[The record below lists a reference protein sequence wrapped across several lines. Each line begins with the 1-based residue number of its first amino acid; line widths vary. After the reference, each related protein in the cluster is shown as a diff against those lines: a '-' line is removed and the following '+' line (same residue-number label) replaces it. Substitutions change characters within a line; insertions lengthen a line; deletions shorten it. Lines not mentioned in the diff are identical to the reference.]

1 MKLFAIKNLVLTSV
15 CALVLALGSQQAA
28 NAMGILYTNTQY
40 PLLATGAT
48 AKEGLTKL
56 KLGRGET
63 KNILF
68 LVEKGDAS
76 LESIVKA
83 HDIRKI
89 HFVDV
94 QERSIFIFFRRIT
107 VTVYGE

>member
-1 MKLFAIKNLVLTSV
+1 MKLFALKNLVLTSV
-15 CALVLALGSQQAA
+15 CALVLAFGSQAA